1 MKYIIAF
8 VCLCGLWMNF
18 AQGQIQIVG
27 GEVQENNFYGEKLYA
42 IKDEQGN
49 APFGRIVYTPANGG
63 HGWTF
68 RWTYNDQPQPVIYS
82 DDSSYLEVDLRGN
95 GRYVFEAER
104 EGSGVQT
111 EPAFHV
117 FFDHVPRF
125 TIHLTDIYNCTAISI
140 GEITDFIVP
149 DYTYAGRSYNA
160 ASSYQRKVEYLIS
173 GKTVPWEFDNYELA
187 FKTRENAIAV
197 NSEDMEVSVTITDL
211 FGFAWTSE
219 RDRYTSVIPK
229 AEWEIE
235 YGNTVHVSGTVHDEV
250 GQAPLEVMFHNN
262 SVNADDFLWY
272 LYRDTSDLNKPLM
285 TLEDSL
291 LEHRVRTERE
301 FNYTYENP
309 GLYRVQ
315 MVAINSI
322 GNRCQD
328 TMNAQYVNVIAS
340 LVNVPNVFTPNGDGI
355 NDIFRA
361 QCFSVES
368 FEGIILNRWG
378 RKIYEWHDPNGG
390 WNGRINGK
398 YASPG
403 TYYYIITARGREKSN
418 PPKYV
423 RKGALLLVR

>member
-8 VCLCGLWMNF
+8 VCCCGLWMGD
-18 AQGQIQIVG
+18 AYGQIQILDG
-27 GEVQENNFYGEKLYA
+27 NVQENNFYGEKLYA
-42 IKDEQGN
+42 IQDMQGN

-63 HGWTF
+63 QGWTF
-68 RWTYNDQPQPVIYS
+68 RWTYNDQPQPVEYS
-82 DDSSYLEVDLRGN
+82 ADSSSLVVDIRGN
-95 GRYVFEAER
+95 GCYVFEAER
-104 EGSGVQT
+104 GEQQQV
-111 EPAFHV
+111 EPPFHI

-125 TIHLTDIYNCTAISI
+125 TIRLTDIYNCTNISI
-140 GEITDFIVP
+140 GEITDFSVP
-149 DYTYAGRSYNA
+149 DYTYKGKSYNA
-160 ASSYQRKVEYLIS
+160 ESSFQRKVEYLIS
-173 GKTVPWEFDNYELA
+173 GKSVPWEFDNYELA
-187 FKTRENAIAV
+187 FKPRENAVAV
-197 NSEDMEVSVTITDL
+197 TSEDVEVSVTITDL
-211 FGFAWTSE
+211 FGFSWTSE
-219 RDRYTSVIPK
+219 KDKYLSVIPK
-229 AEWEIE
+229 ADWEIE
-235 YGNTVHVSGTVHDEV
+235 YGNTVHVSGEVHGEV

-262 SVNADDFLWY
+262 SVNADEFLWY
-272 LYRDTSDLNKPLM
+272 LYRDTSDMNKPLM
-285 TLEDSL
+285 NLEDSL
-291 LEHRVRTERE
+291 LDHRIRTERE

-309 GLYRVQ
+309 GRYRVQ
-315 MVAINSI
+315 MVAINSA

-328 TMNAQYVNVIAS
+328 TMDSQYVNVIAS

-368 FEGIILNRWG
+368 FQGVILNRWG
-378 RKIYEWHDPNGG
+378 RKIYEWNDPTGG